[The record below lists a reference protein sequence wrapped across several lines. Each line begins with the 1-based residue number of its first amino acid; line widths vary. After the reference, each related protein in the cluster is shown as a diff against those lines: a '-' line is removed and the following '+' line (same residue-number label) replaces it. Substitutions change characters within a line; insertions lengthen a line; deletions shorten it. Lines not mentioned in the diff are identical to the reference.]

1 MAMLRTK
8 SSGAFN
14 AVWATACQI
23 PTALVHQQSYKTA
36 VALPQVLQQQ
46 TFTEQPPSGL
56 CLGCTAPRGP
66 SSKLYHKQRF
76 TTTKGSATAQ
86 HALLYAQPVDAEAQD
101 KQNIAY
107 ASTAEGA
114 DTAVDFAE
122 VQVCEVSWQLVSCV
136 SCCMLMQPHVP
147 KRPDAKNPCCQGPQ
161 AKRSLNRHILRYEMN
176 QMDCDV
182 HHSMQNHMLLWAEY
196 SQLC

>member
-1 MAMLRTK
+1 MAMLTTK
-8 SSGAFN
+8 LSGGIQRC
-14 AVWATACQI
+14 VGYSLLEI

-56 CLGCTAPRGP
+56 CLGCTAPRRAEQQVILQI
-66 SSKLYHKQRF
+66 KVILQR
-76 TTTKGSATAQ
+76 KGQQQLSM
-86 HALLYAQPVDAEAQD
+86 HLLYAQPVDAEAQD

-122 VQVCEVSWQLVSCV
+122 VQVCEVSWQLESCV

-161 AKRSLNRHILRYEMN
+161 AKRSLNRHILRYGNEPN
-176 QMDCDV
+176 G
-182 HHSMQNHMLLWAEY
+182 LRRP
-196 SQLC
+196 SQHAKPYAVVG